1 MAALIGIPRP
11 KIKNGLTQA
20 PVCRVYQSM
29 KTLFPLER
37 RLLQVALAIVSLIPL
52 SAGLS
57 GIWKGPEF
65 YDLVASVS
73 ADSHMR
79 YLSGLLLGIGLVVWW
94 IIPRVEKPSEAFAT
108 VTAIV
113 FVGGLSRLWS
123 LIHVGEP
130 NGVMSTAVFVELGL
144 TPALY
149 FWHRRVVRLSADQ
162 IAPLFRARQIPDPAR
177 R

>member
-1 MAALIGIPRP
+1 MNA
-11 KIKNGLTQA
+11 
-20 PVCRVYQSM
+20 
-29 KTLFPLER
+29 LFPMER
-37 RLLQVALAIVSLIPL
+37 RLLQAALAIVSLIPL

-57 GIWKGPEF
+57 GVVLGPRFFE
-65 YDLVASVS
+65 VAASTS

-79 YLSGLLLGIGLVVWW
+79 YLSGLLLGIGFIVWW
-94 IIPRVEKPSEAFAT
+94 VIPRVEKPSEAFAT
-108 VTAIV
+108 LTAIV

-123 LIHVGEP
+123 LIHVGQP
-130 NGVMSTAVFVELGL
+130 NGVMSIAVFVELGL

-162 IAPLFRARQIPDPAR
+162 VAPLFRARQMPDPQR

>member
-1 MAALIGIPRP
+1 
-11 KIKNGLTQA
+11 
-20 PVCRVYQSM
+20 M
-29 KTLFPLER
+29 KTLFPMER
-37 RLLQVALAIVSLIPL
+37 RLLQVALAVVSLIPL

-57 GIWKGPEF
+57 GIWKGPDF
-65 YDLVASVS
+65 YNLVASIS

-94 IIPRVEKPSEAFAT
+94 VIPRVEKPSEAFAT
-108 VTAIV
+108 ITAIV

-144 TPALY
+144 TPALF
-149 FWHRRVVRLSADQ
+149 FWHRRVVALSADQ
-162 IAPLFRARQIPDPAR
+162 VTPQFRARQLPDLLHR
-177 R
+177 